1 MTLAQLQ
8 YFKTLAHVLHYT
20 RAAEQLHIAQ
30 PSLSYSI
37 NELEKELGVKL
48 FEKEDRKISL
58 TMYGE
63 QFLPYVENALAVLAE
78 GTEMLKQMAGA
89 SYQVVRLGYFHSIAA
104 SMIPEMMNGLY
115 HLKENERLRFQFT
128 EAVSL
133 SLFDQLKKGDL
144 DMAFCMHSDD
154 TVESVPVLRQP
165 LYLVV
170 PVEHP
175 LAGRKS
181 VTFDDFVHEPFAMLD
196 KSNSL
201 RNYIDKLYAHY
212 NVAPNI
218 LFSVRECNAAMQ
230 YVSLNLC
237 VTILPWIPAM
247 ETDKICAVPIEYEG
261 VQLKREVYF
270 TWPKNRP
277 LSVAVKR
284 VCNYIVEHYG
294 LPDRDMNGFN

>member
-20 RAAEQLHIAQ
+20 RAAEQMHIAQ

-48 FEKEDRKISL
+48 FEKEGREISL
-58 TMYGE
+58 TAYGE
-63 QFLPYVENALAVLAE
+63 QFLPYVENALAMLSE
-78 GTEMLKQMAGA
+78 GTEMLKQMTGA

-104 SMIPEMMNGLY
+104 SLIPEMMNKLY

-133 SLFDQLKKGDL
+133 VLFEQLKKGELDL
-144 DMAFCMHSDD
+144 AFCMHSDD
-154 TVESVPVLRQP
+154 TVESVPVFRQP

-170 PVEHP
+170 PPEHR
-175 LAGRKS
+175 LAEYKS
-181 VTFDDFVHEPFAMLD
+181 VTFNDFASEPFAMLD
-196 KSNSL
+196 KSNSM
-201 RNYIDKLYAHY
+201 RNFIDKLYACH
-212 NVAPNI
+212 NATPNI

-230 YVSLNLC
+230 YVSLRLC

-247 ETDKICAVPIEYEG
+247 DTDKVCVIPIEYKGEQ
-261 VQLKREVYF
+261 VKREVYF

-277 LSVAVKR
+277 LSAAVKR
-284 VCNYIVEHYG
+284 VRNYIVEHYA
-294 LPDRDMNGFN
+294 LPDRDENGFN